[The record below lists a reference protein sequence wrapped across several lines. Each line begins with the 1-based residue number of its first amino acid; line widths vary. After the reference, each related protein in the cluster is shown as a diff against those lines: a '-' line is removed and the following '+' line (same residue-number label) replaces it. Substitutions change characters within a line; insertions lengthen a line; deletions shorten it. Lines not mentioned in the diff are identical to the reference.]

1 MSPRSTRKTTR
12 KLVLGRETV
21 RALTALSNT
30 MAEATPDGRASSCG
44 VQCGCTDQMQTY

>member
-1 MSPRSTRKTTR
+1 MPSISTRKPAR

-30 MAEATPDGRASSCG
+30 TADAVDGRASSCG
-44 VQCGCTDQMQTY
+44 VQCGCPDQMQTY